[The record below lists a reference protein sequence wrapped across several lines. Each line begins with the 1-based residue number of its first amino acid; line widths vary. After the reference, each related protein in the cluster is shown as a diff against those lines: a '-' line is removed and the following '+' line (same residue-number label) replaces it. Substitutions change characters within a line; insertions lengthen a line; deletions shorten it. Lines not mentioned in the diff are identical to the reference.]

1 MRWLSTAAR
10 ESQML
15 PPDRSAYPS
24 KPSENYGQFKPSDLE
39 NCMGMPFDKMAG
51 NAVQRCHELRD
62 LTTMQLLDRLG
73 PMVSCRA
80 TVVGPREPYR
90 RRSMVC
96 LPRSSEIGPVGA
108 NDYFLPRRL
117 PRPAGLAP
125 IRNASRLT
133 ALILVS
139 DQPSRCLAPP
149 GPSLARIGR
158 ITVFRRD
165 GAAV

>member
-15 PPDRSAYPS
+15 LHRSAYLR
-24 KPSENYGQFKPSDLE
+24 KPSENCGQFKPSDLE

-51 NAVQRCHELRD
+51 NAVQRCHELHD

-73 PMVSCRA
+73 PMVGCWA
-80 TVVGPREPYR
+80 TVVRLGDPYR

-96 LPRSSEIGPVGA
+96 LRRRLR
-108 NDYFLPRRL
+108 NRPRRGQRL
-117 PRPAGLAP
+117 FPSATLTATRRARSNQERISLA
-125 IRNASRLT
+125 

-139 DQPSRCLAPP
+139 DKPSRCLTPP

-165 GAAV
+165 GAAL